1 MSTPAY
7 IVKRRG
13 LFTLAI
19 VTFVLVAGLEGPG
32 VFLCLF
38 HCFILFLTHPGQ
50 LHFNIRNPRVLFHNG
65 FRGQNT
71 NGLGTVFNGFRFI
84 DQNVTVEHDLK
95 LRAVIIAQAP
105 VAEILI
111 DEP

>member
-13 LFTLAI
+13 VFTLAI
-19 VTFVLVAGLEGPG
+19 VTFVLVASLEGPG

-38 HCFILFLTHPGQ
+38 HCFILFLTQPGQ

-84 DQNVTVEHDLK
+84 D
-95 LRAVIIAQAP
+95 
-105 VAEILI
+105 
-111 DEP
+111 